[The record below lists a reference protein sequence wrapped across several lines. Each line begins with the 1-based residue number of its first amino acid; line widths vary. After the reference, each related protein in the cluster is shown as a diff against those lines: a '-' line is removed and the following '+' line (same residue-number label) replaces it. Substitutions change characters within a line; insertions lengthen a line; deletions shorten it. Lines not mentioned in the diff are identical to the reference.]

1 MSKIYNGLMM
11 VNTLIRDLFHSIK
24 DVQSM
29 RTVNHTLGQ
38 HYKGNFNVSVT
49 FFKANSCY
57 LSS

>member
-1 MSKIYNGLMM
+1 MSNIYNGLMM
-11 VNTLIRDLFHSIK
+11 VYTLIRELFHSSK

-29 RTVNHTLGQ
+29 RTVNHALSQ